1 MTHRTSFRQ
10 TLDEI
15 PTAFGSFEVVAA
27 AEGAYVDTPGR
38 MHVEMDAFL
47 RPVRLA
53 EPERHLAVDWL
64 PAAVVIEERVPEEA
78 ATETARAL
86 FLAWSRRVREAVA
99 LHRGVCPV
107 PG

>member
-38 MHVEMDAFL
+38 MHV
-47 RPVRLA
+47 
-53 EPERHLAVDWL
+53 
-64 PAAVVIEERVPEEA
+64 
-78 ATETARAL
+78 
-86 FLAWSRRVREAVA
+86 
-99 LHRGVCPV
+99 
-107 PG
+107 